1 MSNFRKALMFT
12 AIPIVVLS
20 LISLAGIGRY
30 VFGEGVQSV
39 WFASAALW
47 VIAIGAAIVFS
58 VKGKRGIAAGILA
71 GIGIGFVAIGGI
83 CLADLFAAY

>member
-1 MSNFRKALMFT
+1 MSNFRKALMLT

-20 LISLAGIGRY
+20 LISLAGVGRY
-30 VFGEGVQSV
+30 VFGEGVQLV

-58 VKGKRGIAAGILA
+58 IKGKREIASGILA
-71 GIGIGFVAIGGI
+71 GIGIGFVALGGT
-83 CLADLFAAY
+83 CFAALFIAY